1 MKKYLPIIFT
11 TFLTINVLTGCAG
24 QALLKQNN
32 VSVQTGEDNDA
43 AINQSA
49 INQNATPISESG
61 LTVLSFNVSPNVSA
75 SYTKLIAYKTKNYGQ
90 QSIADFNAML
100 ASTPDELTEFLAA
113 EADVINFISSDD
125 ENYDFFTTTMNF
137 SSHELYCEH
146 MGEEV
151 TFFAGISKRSRP
163 CDYLDQDGDI
173 VYEFNCFADLQVH
186 YSINFPELLTVSERD
201 TTLLTFEK
209 EMQNYLDSLSE
220 DKIKNGNIKKRLIR
234 KANKLIKK
242 LSTKNMQLLSCE
254 IPLVDIIG

>member
-24 QALLKQNN
+24 QVLLKQNN

-43 AINQSA
+43 AINQ
-49 INQNATPISESG
+49 NATPISEAG
-61 LTVLSFNVSPNVSA
+61 LTVLSSNVSLNASA

-125 ENYDFFTTTMNF
+125 ENYDFFTTTMKF

-173 VYEFNCFADLQVH
+173 VYDFNCFADLQVH

-201 TTLLTFEK
+201 TTLLTFQK

-220 DKIKNGNIKKRLIR
+220 DKIKNGNIKKKLIK
-234 KANKLIKK
+234 KANKLAKN

-254 IPLVDIIG
+254 IPFVEII